1 MIKLSNSADTFSFFN
16 LGNKIYEKCT
26 RLNENEMTKTNRRK
40 KKKEQ
45 TWKTQDEINIFSMSA
60 IKDWEKIYQVSTSS
74 FISQVNNL

>member
-1 MIKLSNSADTFSFFN
+1 MYTSKWKRNDQ
-16 LGNKIYEKCT
+16 NKSK
-26 RLNENEMTKTNRRK
+26 K